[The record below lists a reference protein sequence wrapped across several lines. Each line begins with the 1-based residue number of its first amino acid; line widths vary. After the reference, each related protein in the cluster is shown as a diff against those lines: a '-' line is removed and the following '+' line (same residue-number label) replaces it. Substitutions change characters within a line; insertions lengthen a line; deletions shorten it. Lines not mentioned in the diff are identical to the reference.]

1 MGSCLQN
8 TTDQRA
14 VTQSTAGKLD
24 TCCGSVSPVEHCM
37 VLQDCLVA
45 GKLLPDEIKLCWCE
59 DMMEDTLKSFL
70 QERFYPLV
78 LYYYSLQQKTE
89 VHKRKKL
96 YQKYA

>member
-59 DMMEDTLKSFL
+59 DMMEDTKSFL